1 MNAPRMAAP
10 PKQPPPRP
18 ATAARAAPGGDGSLS
33 PGRGFS
39 LRAEDYDV
47 TRLPCPR
54 GGPSWAIDPA
64 RSALLVHD
72 MQPPYVDVLSP
83 RSRRRLLERVQRVV
97 DWADA
102 WGVPLLASGPRA
114 AAEPAQ
120 RGLLGSCW
128 GIGLLPEQAAAT
140 TLPRLAAADVTRIA
154 KRSYSAFHAS
164 DLETELRRR
173 GRDQLVIVGVYAS
186 HGILATSVDAIGRD
200 VRAFVPFDA
209 TADYTAGRHAAALE
223 LIGTMSGRVL
233 GVGDLLREAPVRR
246 SV

>member
-1 MNAPRMAAP
+1 MTPLRMTAA

-18 ATAARAAPGGDGSLS
+18 ATRPRTAPVG
-33 PGRGFS
+33 GRGPGTGFF

-47 TRLPCPR
+47 TRLRCPL

-64 RSALLVHD
+64 RAAVLVHD
-72 MQPPYVDVLSP
+72 MQQHYVDVLSP
-83 RSRRRLLERVQRVV
+83 TSARVLLGQVERVV

-102 WGVPLLASGPRA
+102 WGVPLLASGLRVA
-114 AAEPAQ
+114 SEPAQ

-128 GIGLLPEQAAAT
+128 GIGLTAEQAAETA
-140 TLPRLAAADVTRIA
+140 LPRLRAADVTRIA

-173 GRDQLVIVGVYAS
+173 GRDQLLIVGVYAS

-200 VRAFVPFDA
+200 IRVFVPFEA
-209 TADYTAGRHAAALE
+209 TADYTAGRHSAALE

-233 GVGDLLREAPVRR
+233 AVDDLLREVPIP
-246 SV
+246 SL